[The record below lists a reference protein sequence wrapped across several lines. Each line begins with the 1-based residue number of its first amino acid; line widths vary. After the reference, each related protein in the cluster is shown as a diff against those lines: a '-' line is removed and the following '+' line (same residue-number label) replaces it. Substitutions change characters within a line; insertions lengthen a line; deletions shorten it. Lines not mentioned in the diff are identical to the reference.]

1 MNPSRDDTSRSVE
14 QGFLKGTIGAGS
26 KAIFV
31 NRFLKLFIS
40 GLIAI
45 SAVLFV
51 LFFLELKNPD
61 TSRTCTYKV
70 VNTFPHDREAFTQGL
85 AFEDGVLYEGTGRN
99 GRSELRKIELETGS
113 VLQTRKLP
121 DEFFGEGITVYGD
134 NIIQLTYLSKIGFVY
149 KKDTFELLREF
160 NYPTAGWGITNDG
173 KHLIMSDGT
182 LKLYFLDPKTFEQ
195 VRQIEVYDRGV
206 SVWGLNELEYVE
218 GQIYANVWPTERI
231 ARIAPETGRVLGWI
245 DMKGLLTQ
253 QDYNRQIDVLNGIA
267 YDKENDRLFV
277 TGKFWPKLFEIKLI
291 PAK

>member
-1 MNPSRDDTSRSVE
+1 M
-14 QGFLKGTIGAGS
+14 
-26 KAIFV
+26 
-31 NRFLKLFIS
+31 
-40 GLIAI
+40 
-45 SAVLFV
+45 LFV
-51 LFFLELKNPD
+51 LFFLDLKNPD
-61 TSRTCTYKV
+61 TSRTCTYKII
-70 VNTFPHDREAFTQGL
+70 NTFPHDREAFTQGL
-85 AFEDGVLYEGTGRN
+85 AFEDGVLYEGTGRE

-134 NIIQLTYLSKIGFVY
+134 NIIQLTYLSNIGFVY

-206 SVWGLNELEYVE
+206 SVWGLNELEYVK

-231 ARIAPETGRVLGWI
+231 ARIVPETGRVLGWI

-253 QDYNRQIDVLNGIA
+253 QDYNRPVDVLNGIA
-267 YDKENDRLFV
+267 YDKKNGRLFV
-277 TGKFWPKLFEIKLI
+277 TGKFWPKLFEIKLV

>member
-1 MNPSRDDTSRSVE
+1 M
-14 QGFLKGTIGAGS
+14 
-26 KAIFV
+26 

-45 SAVLFV
+45 AAVLLV
-51 LFFLELKNPD
+51 LFFLDLKNPD

-99 GRSELRKIELETGS
+99 GRSELRKIELETGN
-113 VLQTRKLP
+113 VLQTHKLP

-195 VRQIEVYDRGV
+195 VRQIEVYDHGI
-206 SVWGLNELEYVE
+206 SVWWLNELEYVE
-218 GQIYANVWPTERI
+218 GQIYANVWPTGRI
-231 ARIAPETGRVLGWI
+231 ARISPETGRVLGWI

-253 QDYNRQIDVLNGIA
+253 QDYNRKIDVLNGIA
-267 YDKENDRLFV
+267 YDKKNGRLFV
-277 TGKFWPKLFEIKLI
+277 TGKFWPKLFEIKLV